1 MCESSHVQHSTA
13 KMVRAFSTLFVVAL
27 ACTSARATID
37 EDMGLT
43 DTRDDGAGAS
53 GGAAP
58 AAPAQGGDGGPD
70 ANAKKIDWLDNTGA
84 MLTDKTFHEKLKA
97 NGPMLVQFFAPWCG
111 NCQKLHP
118 HWQKLNENL
127 AKQYNKIKVKLA
139 NVDAV
144 KNTKLAKELKIDS
157 YPTIKLMGYT
167 DGKLH
172 VAEFSLGF
180 LQEGKEA
187 DILLRWTRDHK
198 DVAAAAKRIATT
210 KATEKK
216 ELDGRKKE
224 YAEAAKQDPGLLTKE
239 NFAKKLKTATAKKTG
254 QLVVF
259 FMSHMSQESKDF
271 QLAWDGAKKAVEATS
286 SQDVVMAMTDCLLEK
301 ELCDKEGISAREIP
315 TVIKYNQGNLK
326 GEWPGEVLWN
336 DNKQAAKHSANA
348 VAVWA
353 AKGSS
358 IEGKIKPN
366 KATKAKMES
375 AAKPKKEEKKKKKK
389 GYSYKMKGDDADKA
403 SDGGGGGGGQPAAA
417 EVASS
422 SAPAG
427 EQPDGGPPAGEQGK
441 PGEPKAPKNWYD
453 GSVKLTNADFHDK
466 LRADGGAWFVMFYAP
481 WCSNCKRMAPH
492 WAAIGHKFKKGT
504 PAGKITVA
512 AIDAVV
518 NTNVAGEFKVDNY
531 PSIFMVAYD
540 GDKVVRIPFELH
552 MLNAGAKEKKGERQ
566 VLTEF
571 ATKNFKVA
579 EVAAVL
585 AKESAKKAAEKA
597 AAQAIQDKAAADP
610 NAVVRTLTEKNWDAK
625 IKEGTAAAWQ
635 VVMVK
640 FYTPSCV
647 HCKELAPKWE
657 KAAESA
663 KTSAKSTVFAM
674 VDCSV
679 QKEACDKQG
688 VDGFPS
694 IIKYTQA
701 NMKGEWPG
709 EMYEKKEREVKDLL
723 AFASAK
729 SPAAA
734 VEAKKE
740 EEGGSQKKDEL

>member
-1 MCESSHVQHSTA
+1 
-13 KMVRAFSTLFVVAL
+13 
-27 ACTSARATID
+27 
-37 EDMGLT
+37 
-43 DTRDDGAGAS
+43 
-53 GGAAP
+53 
-58 AAPAQGGDGGPD
+58 
-70 ANAKKIDWLDNTGA
+70 
-84 MLTDKTFHEKLKA
+84 
-97 NGPMLVQFFAPWCG
+97 VQFFAPWCG
-111 NCQKLHP
+111 NCQRLHP
-118 HWQKLNENL
+118 HWQKLNVNL

-157 YPTIKLMGYT
+157 YPTIKLMEYV

-172 VAEFSLGF
+172 VADFSLGF
-180 LQEGKEA
+180 LQEGKET

-198 DVAAAAKRIATT
+198 DVAAAAERIATQ

-216 ELDGRKKE
+216 DVDGRKKE
-224 YAEAAKQDPGLLTKE
+224 YAEAAKRDPGLLTKE
-239 NFAKKLKTATAKKTG
+239 NFAKKIKTATVKKTG
-254 QLVVF
+254 QLVVY
-259 FMSHMSQESKDF
+259 FMAYTSQASKDF
-271 QLAWDGAKKAVEATS
+271 QLTWDGAKRAIEATS
-286 SQDVVMAMTDCLLEK
+286 SLDVVMAMIDCNLEK
-301 ELCDKEGISAREIP
+301 EACDKEGISAREVP

-336 DNKQAAKHSANA
+336 DNKQAAKHSANE

-358 IEGKIKPN
+358 VEGKIKPN
-366 KATKAKMES
+366 KLTKAKMDS

-389 GYSYKMKGDDADKA
+389 KSFSYKMKGDDADEA
-403 SDGGGGGGGQPAAA
+403 SDGGGEPAAA

-441 PGEPKAPKNWYD
+441 PGEPQAPKDWYD
-453 GSVKLTNADFHDK
+453 GSVKLTNTDFHDK
-466 LRADGGAWFVMFYAP
+466 LRADGGTWFVMFYAP

-492 WAAIGHKFKKGT
+492 WAAIGHKFKED
-504 PAGKITVA
+504 GKITVA
-512 AIDAVV
+512 AIDAIA
-518 NTNVAGEFKVDNY
+518 NSNVAGEFKVDNY

-540 GDKVVRIPFELH
+540 GNKAVHVPFELQ

-571 ATKNFKVA
+571 ATKNSKVA
-579 EVAAVL
+579 EAAAVL
-585 AKESAKKAAEKA
+585 AKEGAKKAAEKA

-610 NAVVRTLTEKNWDAK
+610 NALVRTFTEKNWDAK
-625 IKEGTAAAWQ
+625 IKEGTATAWQ

-663 KTSAKSTVFAM
+663 KTNAKSTVFAK

-709 EMYEKKEREVKDLL
+709 EMYDKKEREVKDLL

-740 EEGGSQKKDEL
+740 EGGSQKKDEL